1 MTPSRHTHT
10 QAAVHVNLGYVY
22 AEGGGQGLYPGA
34 MQKAADV
41 FKASTKLLP
50 TFVEA
55 YTYWGNALQE
65 MGDIQAS
72 SQVFSDAIDK
82 FVKGKGKG
90 SSPLSAPLPLPSYCS
105 AGLPV
110 AGCCKVGGWMD
121 ACATDGN

>member
-1 MTPSRHTHT
+1 MN
-10 QAAVHVNLGYVY
+10 VNLGYVY

-34 MQKAADV
+34 MQKAANA

-65 MGDIQAS
+65 MGQMEESAK
-72 SQVFSDAIDK
+72 VFSDAIDK

-90 SSPLSAPLPLPSYCS
+90 SPPLSRLPLLCPSYCS
-105 AGLPV
+105 ARVSG
-110 AGCCKVGGWMD
+110 AGS
-121 ACATDGN
+121 